1 MYTLIRVLNTI
12 CYLLTCVLVLLTSL
26 TINIRF
32 RIYWQLF
39 IYLFTYLLFLF
50 IMLVVDRLSQS
61 SSACCCLKSPMR
73 NIYSCSFFYLFK
85 AATCTACY
93 DWFKAWVTCGF
104 VLGFFFSFPILYRQR
119 IRCIMNKFSNN
130 PIQLHVLA
138 RKSKGNL
145 HNAKWSWIGYLCR

>member
-1 MYTLIRVLNTI
+1 MYTLIRVLDTI
-12 CYLLTCVLVLLTSL
+12 RYLLTCVLVLLMSL
-26 TINIRF
+26 TINIQF

-39 IYLFTYLLFLF
+39 IYYLFVF
-50 IMLVVDRLSQS
+50 IKLVVDHLSQS
-61 SSACCCLKSPMR
+61 SSACCCQTSLMR
-73 NIYSCSFFYLFK
+73 NIYSRSFLYLFK

-104 VLGFFFSFPILYRQR
+104 VFFFSFSILYRQR